1 MTTTTSVGTRLTM
14 RLGADEK
21 RAARQAHAEQ
31 AHTELGPA
39 AVRCAS
45 RTVFGRVAARSL
57 LRQEQFERLN
67 RISDELVKTRAR
79 FPAGDWKSYHFQDA
93 LGKPSRED
101 KASDEEWERQ
111 IAVLQRWHAAH
122 PDSMGAVL
130 ALSDAMIGYGWKTK
144 GT

>member
-1 MTTTTSVGTRLTM
+1 MKHLRRHAFWTAAALAALA
-14 RLGADEK
+14 LGACMP
-21 RAARQAHAEQ
+21 RAAGYQQDGAA
-31 AHTELGPA
+31 AAPSANAAPPA
-39 AVRCAS
+39 ADPQEP
-45 RTVFGRVAARSL
+45 FKDEARSL
-57 LRQEQFERLN
+57 LRQEQFERLD

-122 PDSMGAVL
+122 PRRV
-130 ALSDAMIGYGWKTK
+130 
-144 GT
+144 